1 MSNPFTF
8 WERLHHALQ
17 GLQSGEKTQLDGQLC
32 KEFTGIYSGH
42 IEREE
47 KLLFPLAARLLN
59 QHELEALG
67 NAMAHRRGLPP
78 PVFSA

>member
-1 MSNPFTF
+1 MEAI
-8 WERLHHALQ
+8 WEMLHHALQ

-32 KEFTGIYSGH
+32 KEFTRIYSSH
-42 IEREE
+42 MERED
-47 KLLFPLAARLLN
+47 KLLFPLAARLLS
-59 QHELEALG
+59 QRELQSLG